1 MRLPAGLRSI
11 PTRRIGA
18 LAILLVG
25 LLLTALALTARAAV
39 QASGS
44 HRIVLFAVV
53 AFDVLATVGAGAAS
67 SYLLYRFSRL
77 LRRLSRSA
85 DEFTTS
91 VERQRSGHA
100 RALESAREQ
109 SRAVAE
115 TTATVEQLASAAGA
129 IADNAHAVGDAADRT
144 AETMRGMQEA
154 VEAIVE
160 RTQALGGQS
169 RRIGEI
175 LALMNEIAEQTNL
188 LALNAAIEAARAGET
203 GKGFGVVAAEVRK
216 LAERSVESTASIREI
231 VADVQGEVDAT
242 IEATQHGAHEARDV
256 AELMASTASMVGDAI
271 LATEQQKG
279 AAQQLAGAMTQI
291 RAAAE
296 LVETDPSQT
305 IQATDELSEIARRME
320 AELTRLGLSAH
331 DGLSRQQRPLVE
343 RYAT

>member
-1 MRLPAGLRSI
+1 MRLPAELRSI
-11 PTRRIGA
+11 PARRIGV
-18 LAILLVG
+18 LAVLLVG
-25 LLLTALALTARAAV
+25 TLLTALVLTVRAAT
-39 QASGS
+39 QASGA
-44 HRIVLFAVV
+44 HRVVLFAVV
-53 AFDVLATVGAGAAS
+53 GFDLLATVGAVAAS
-67 SYLLYRFSRL
+67 SYLLVRFTRL
-77 LRRLSRSA
+77 LRRLSHSA
-85 DEFTTS
+85 DDFAAS
-91 VERQRSGHA
+91 VQKQRLGHG

-109 SRAVAE
+109 STAVAE

-129 IADNAHAVGDAADRT
+129 IADNARAVGAAADST
-144 AETMRGMQEA
+144 GETMRGMQDA

-160 RTQALGGQS
+160 RTQALGNQS

-256 AELMASTASMVGDAI
+256 AELMASTAAMVGDAV
-271 LATEQQKG
+271 LATEQQKA
-279 AAQQLAGAMTQI
+279 AAQQLAGAMAQI

-296 LVETDPSQT
+296 LVETDPSHT
-305 IQATDELSEIARRME
+305 IQATDELSEIAKQME
-320 AELTRLGLSAH
+320 AELMRLGLATRAES
-331 DGLSRQQRPLVE
+331 SRPQRPLVE